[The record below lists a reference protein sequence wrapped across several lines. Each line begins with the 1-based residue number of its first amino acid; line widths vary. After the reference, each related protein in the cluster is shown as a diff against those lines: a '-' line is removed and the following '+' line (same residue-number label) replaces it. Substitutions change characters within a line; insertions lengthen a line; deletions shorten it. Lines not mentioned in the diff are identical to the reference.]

1 MRRIGLWALGIGV
14 FLSVG
19 PLTVERGYAGDNE
32 GATKCTVATLKGR
45 YLFTATGTLLPPAVE
60 EPTLVSV
67 AGYHIFDGKGGGQDF
82 VTALRN
88 GIDEQVPVPI
98 PVTYTLNS
106 DCTGTYTL
114 PGGANF
120 DIFVAPNGDELAAIA
135 TGPGSV
141 LVNPPSRRVAPK

>member
-1 MRRIGLWALGIGV
+1 MKRVGLWAIGIGALV
-14 FLSVG
+14 SVG
-19 PLTVERGYAGDNE
+19 PLALERGYAADNDR
-32 GATKCTVATLKGR
+32 KCTLATLKGR
-45 YLFTATGTLLPPAVE
+45 YLFTATGTLLPPAVK

-98 PVTYTLNS
+98 PVTYTLDP
-106 DCTGTYTL
+106 DCTGAYTL
-114 PGGANF
+114 PGGTSF
-120 DIFVAPNGDELAAIA
+120 DIFVSPNGDEFAAIA
-135 TGPGSV
+135 TGAGYQ